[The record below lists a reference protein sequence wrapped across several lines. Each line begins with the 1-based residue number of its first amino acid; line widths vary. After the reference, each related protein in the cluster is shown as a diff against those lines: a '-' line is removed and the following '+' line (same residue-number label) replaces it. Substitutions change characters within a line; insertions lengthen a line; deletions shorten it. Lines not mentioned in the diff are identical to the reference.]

1 MGGRRGEQLT
11 RTAINREIAGKR
23 GQNSHKAGHSHLPE
37 ALCPQEESQAVPQ
50 EQTLQLREHDKLQL
64 L

>member
-11 RTAINREIAGKR
+11 RTAFNREIAGKR
-23 GQNSHKAGHSHLPE
+23 VQKSNKSGHSHLPA

-50 EQTLQLREHDKLQL
+50 EQTQQLRERDKLQL